1 MVCVIRSHAA
11 IRLKSRSACSTSI
24 TFRRMSRIRR
34 SFSTPTNSAVDPL
47 DDVGGAIGLPHC
59 GGARGGWARGVGETP
74 PSESEANSRRALGFL
89 EGLAPSPVSVRGRL
103 LLWATPAISHLSLRA
118 AHDRQMRTRPA
129 GGHWHARP
137 RVVHLS
143 QSGLWSATSRSYRR
157 CQCPCS
163 P

>member
-11 IRLKSRSACSTSI
+11 IRLKSHLACSTSVA
-24 TFRRMSRIRR
+24 FRRTSHIRR
-34 SFSTPTNSAVDPL
+34 SFSAPTNSTVDPS
-47 DDVGGAIGLPHC
+47 DDVGGAIGSPHC

-74 PSESEANSRRALGFL
+74 PSKSEANSGQALGFL
-89 EGLAPSPVSVRGRL
+89 EGPAPSPVSVRGCL

-118 AHDRQMRTRPA
+118 AHDQQTRAHPA

-137 RVVHLS
+137 RAVHSS